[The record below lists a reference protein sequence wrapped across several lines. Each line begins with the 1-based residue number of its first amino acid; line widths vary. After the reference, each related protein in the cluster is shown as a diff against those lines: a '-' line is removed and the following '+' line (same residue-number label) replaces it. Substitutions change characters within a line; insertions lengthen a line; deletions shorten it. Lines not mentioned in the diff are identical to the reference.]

1 MREEKLLD
9 YLKATC
15 QGRVKSTRSSTLER
29 ILGCSGNELRKQVNR
44 LRRKSVPI
52 GSNRDG
58 YFYAVTAGEVY
69 STIRQLQ
76 KMADG
81 LNAAFMGW
89 RNRWR
94 VLMPGRQVLRREANG
109 SEQYV
114 SGLAGRRR
122 CAKSSC
128 PCSLYYERYIEVF
141 GGGGWILFAKPPGN
155 DFEVFNDLNSLLTNL
170 YRCVREKPRLVA
182 ALRFVINSREDFEL
196 VRSAWLVTSPASDV
210 QKAAWFYQLIRYSM
224 PPA

>member
-1 MREEKLLD
+1 MKMREEKLLD
-9 YLKATC
+9 YLKVAC

-81 LNAAFMGW
+81 LNAAI
-89 RNRWR
+89 
-94 VLMPGRQVLRREANG
+94 
-109 SEQYV
+109 Y
-114 SGLAGRRR
+114 GLEKSLESFDAGQT
-122 CAKSSC
+122 S
-128 PCSLYYERYIEVF
+128 PPP
-141 GGGGWILFAKPPGN
+141 GGG
-155 DFEVFNDLNSLLTNL
+155 E
-170 YRCVREKPRLVA
+170 RL
-182 ALRFVINSREDFEL
+182 
-196 VRSAWLVTSPASDV
+196 
-210 QKAAWFYQLIRYSM
+210 
-224 PPA
+224 